1 MKEKFK
7 LKNAAALLPIGFFLL
22 IFIGSGTYL
31 TLQGVEYAFYKV
43 SATVAIL
50 PALLIAILLGRH
62 ALLENINVFLSG
74 VREKNIITM
83 CMIYLLAGAYTEVLK
98 GIGGVE
104 ATVHFALQLIPQDAT
119 LPGVFLIGTFV
130 STAMG
135 TSMGTIAALAP
146 IASGIATALGIDGAL
161 MAGAV
166 ISGAMFGDNLSM
178 ISDTTI
184 AATQIHPCSLKDK
197 FKINF
202 KIALG
207 PLVLTLLFFV
217 FSSHGTP
224 QEIPESSSA
233 PALIFCFP
241 YVFVLAL
248 ALLGTNVFIVLSL
261 GLIVGSIIGILFAP
275 SYTFIELSKNIFE
288 GYTSMNEIL
297 ILSLLIG
304 GLSELAKD
312 QGGVRF
318 LIHTADQ
325 LIHKWAR
332 KAQNSRL
339 AEGAISAIV
348 SFCDICTANNT
359 VAIILAGEATSEL
372 SKRYHIPFART
383 ASLVTIF
390 SCVFQGI
397 LPYSA
402 QVLLAGS
409 IVGVSPLKIIP
420 YVYYCYFL
428 GIGTVIAIAMR
439 WPNNRPGKNSATNVL

>member
-1 MKEKFK
+1 MIGKFR
-7 LKNAAALLPIGFFLL
+7 LKGPMALLPIGFFLC
-22 IFIGSGTYL
+22 IFIGAGVYL
-31 TLQGVEYAFYKV
+31 TLTGVEYAFYKV

-50 PALLIAILLGRH
+50 PALIVGILFGRH
-62 ALLENINVFLSG
+62 TLTDNINVFLEG

-98 GIGGVE
+98 GIGGVD
-104 ATVHFALQLIPQDAT
+104 ATVHFALQFVPHDAT
-119 LPGVFLIGTFV
+119 LPGVFIIGALV

-146 IASGIATALGIDGAL
+146 IAVGVAQALGIDPAL

-202 KIALG
+202 KVALG
-207 PLVLTLLFFV
+207 PLFFTLLFFA
-217 FSSHGTP
+217 FSPNGGG
-224 QEIPESSSA
+224 QEIQESASVPS
-233 PALIFCFP
+233 LIFCFP
-241 YVFVLAL
+241 YIFVLIL
-248 ALLGTNVFIVLSL
+248 ALLGINVFIVLSL
-261 GLIVGSIIGILFAP
+261 GLVVGSLVGIFFAP
-275 SYTFIELSKNIFE
+275 SYTFIDLAKNIFE

-312 QGGVRF
+312 QGGIRF
-318 LIHTADQ
+318 LVQTADR
-325 LIHKWAR
+325 LIHKWSQ
-332 KAQNSRL
+332 KAQSSRV
-339 AEGAISAIV
+339 AEGAICTIV
-348 SFCDICTANNT
+348 SFCDLCTANNT
-359 VAIILAGEATSEL
+359 VAIILAGEATHEI

-409 IVGVSPLKIIP
+409 IVGVSPLSIIP

-428 GIGTVIAIAMR
+428 GIGTIIAIILK
-439 WPNNRPGKNSATNVL
+439 WPVDRSRKISSTNIL

>member
-1 MKEKFK
+1 MRERLK
-7 LKNAAALLPIGFFLL
+7 LKNATALLPIAFFLL

-31 TLQGVEYAFYKV
+31 TLEGVEFAFYKV

-50 PALLIAILLGRH
+50 PALVVAILLGRH
-62 ALLENINVFLSG
+62 ALLENINVFLNG

-119 LPGVFLIGTFV
+119 LPGVFIIGAFV

-146 IASGIATALGIDGAL
+146 IASGVALALGIDGAL

-202 KIALG
+202 KMALW
-207 PLVLTLLFFV
+207 PLIFTLLFFV
-217 FSSHGTP
+217 FSVHGTP
-224 QEIPESSSA
+224 QEIPEPSSA
-233 PALIFCFP
+233 PSLIFCLP

-248 ALLGTNVFIVLSL
+248 ALLGINVFIVLSL
-261 GLIVGSIIGILFAP
+261 GLIGGSVIGLLFAP
-275 SYTFIELSKNIFE
+275 SYTFIDLSKNIFE

-312 QGGVRF
+312 QGGIRF

-325 LIHKWAR
+325 FIHKWAK
-332 KAQNSRL
+332 KAQSSRI

-359 VAIILAGEATSEL
+359 VAIILAGEATLEL
-372 SKRYHIPFART
+372 SKRYHIPFERT

-420 YVYYCYFL
+420 YVSYCYFL
-428 GIGTVIAIAMR
+428 GIGTIIAIVLR
-439 WPNNRPGKNSATNVL
+439 WPQNRSRKNSATNVL